1 MGGFCGIDF
10 VKVKHGFNKVNYFLT
25 MDALAMC
32 TIFPFI
38 VTMALLKSKMKK
50 LKNEAKAKG
59 GLLFILP
66 VPFPFVYFSYIRNI
80 KKVC

>member
-25 MDALAMC
+25 MDALVMC

-38 VTMALLKSKMKK
+38 VTMALLKSKNEK
-50 LKNEAKAKG
+50 LKNEAKARVDFCSFCPFCF
-59 GLLFILP
+59 LLFIL
-66 VPFPFVYFSYIRNI
+66 VI
-80 KKVC
+80 